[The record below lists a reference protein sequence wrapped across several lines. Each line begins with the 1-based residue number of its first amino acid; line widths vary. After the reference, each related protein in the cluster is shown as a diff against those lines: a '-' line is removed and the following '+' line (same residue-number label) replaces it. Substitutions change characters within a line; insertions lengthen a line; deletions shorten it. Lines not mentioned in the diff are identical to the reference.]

1 MLLVVTPMVEEMN
14 FFWQACVERDL
25 AYHELTLGRLP
36 AVHFHQLSLVL
47 ARGGTGKAQFALQTQ
62 HLIDHPPKHNLPSN
76 GDQEWKLVVC
86 AGAAGSLVDELAVG
100 DLVVA
105 TKTIEHDYDNRFSE
119 RPLPTFEGDPA
130 TVDRLRG
137 LSASPGD
144 YSVHFGPVASG
155 DEDIVDEVRRGELQ
169 MATGALA
176 VAWEGAG
183 GARACAFSGLPY
195 VEIRAISDK
204 ADNQAPADFGINL
217 EMGLRNIASL
227 VIQMAAKGSRPAAS
241 MA

>member
-1 MLLVVTPMVEEMN
+1 MILVVTPMVEEMR
-14 FFWQACVERDL
+14 FFKQAYVDYGF
-25 AYHELTLGRLP
+25 AHHELTLGRLP
-36 AVHFHQLSLVL
+36 VVQFPELGLVL

-62 HLIDHPPKHNLPSN
+62 HLIDNPVKHALSSVDEQ
-76 GDQEWKLVVC
+76 GWGLVIC

-105 TKTIEHDYDNRFSE
+105 TKTVEHDYDNRFSE

-130 TVDRLRG
+130 TLDQLRG

-155 DEDIVDEVRRGELQ
+155 DEDIVDIVRRGELQ
-169 MATGALA
+169 RATGALA

-183 GARACAFSGLPY
+183 GARACAFSGLPF
-195 VEIRAISDK
+195 VEIRAVTDT
-204 ADNQAPADFGINL
+204 ADSHAPTDFGNNL
-217 EMGLRNIASL
+217 EQGLRNIANL
-227 VIQMAAKGSRPAAS
+227 VKQVAEKR
-241 MA
+241 